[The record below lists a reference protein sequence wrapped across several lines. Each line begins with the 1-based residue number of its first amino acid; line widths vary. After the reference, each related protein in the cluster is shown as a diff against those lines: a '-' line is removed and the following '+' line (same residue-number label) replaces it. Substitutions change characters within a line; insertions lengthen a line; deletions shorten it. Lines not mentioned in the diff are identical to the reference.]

1 MDAAECFLGPR
12 TYELRLLHGTSRPAS
27 PTGRK
32 AAARY
37 PFRLGWL
44 AGWGDKR
51 YGYPA
56 EPTSNLCKLLEV
68 LVRNLPIRLTLSRVK
83 VRNQLHYLQV
93 FIGAVCRKIQLF
105 SASER
110 KTQEGCASYSSLVI

>member
-12 TYELRLLHGTSRPAS
+12 TYELRLHHGTSRPAS

-83 VRNQLHYLQV
+83 VRNHLHYLQI
-93 FIGAVCRKIQLF
+93 FI
-105 SASER
+105 SAELPQDPAIFGKR
-110 KTQEGCASYSSLVI
+110 TKDPGRLLELQ